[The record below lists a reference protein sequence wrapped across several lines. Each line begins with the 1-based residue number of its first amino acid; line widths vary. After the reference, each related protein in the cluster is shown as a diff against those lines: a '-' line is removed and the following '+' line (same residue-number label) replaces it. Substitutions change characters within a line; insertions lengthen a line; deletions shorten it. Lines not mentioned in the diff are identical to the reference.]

1 MTTTN
6 VQVRKLMEEYQKQGR
21 VGTAALRAGMHRNT
35 ASKYLR
41 AGKLP
46 STMRKPRDWRTR
58 PDPFAQDWEEIAVRL
73 ADAPELEA
81 KALFDDLLERK
92 PDRYHEGQLRTFQ
105 RRVQQWRAQ
114 EGPPKEVFFAQEH
127 RPGEAMQTDFTSAN
141 ELGITIAGE
150 PFDHLLC
157 HNVLP
162 YSNWEWA
169 TSCFSESLRALQR
182 GVQAAV
188 FRLGR
193 RPAWHQTDHSTA
205 ATHQLSPGKRGF
217 NAEYEGLMRH
227 LGM

>member
-1 MTTTN
+1 M
-6 VQVRKLMEEYQKQGR
+6 
-21 VGTAALRAGMHRNT
+21 A
-35 ASKYLR
+35 
-41 AGKLP
+41 
-46 STMRKPRDWRTR
+46 D
-58 PDPFAQDWEEIAVRL
+58 RL

-81 KALFDDLLERK
+81 KALFEDLLERK

-157 HNVLP
+157 HSVLP

-169 TSCFSESLRALQR
+169 TPCFSESLLALHR

-193 RPAWHQTDHSTA
+193 SPESHQTDNSTEPLTVWRRA
-205 ATHQLSPGKRGF
+205 SEASTRRRARRRASGASTRSMKG
-217 NAEYEGLMRH
+217 
-227 LGM
+227 